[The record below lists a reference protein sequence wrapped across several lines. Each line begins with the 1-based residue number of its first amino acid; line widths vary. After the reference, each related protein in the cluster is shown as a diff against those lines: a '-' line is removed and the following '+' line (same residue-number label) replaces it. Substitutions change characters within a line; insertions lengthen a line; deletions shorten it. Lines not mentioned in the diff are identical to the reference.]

1 MSDASPSPAERPAA
15 APPLRLED
23 GAPTTSD
30 GTLLE
35 LRDPSDPGVLILAL
49 NRPTRR
55 NALSPELLAALDA
68 RIEQAERSGEVR
80 AIVLGAVGGVFCAG
94 GDLGGGMGEG
104 GFLAAHAQRGLFA
117 RALLRLAQGPI
128 PVVAAVAGDALG
140 GGFGL
145 AMAARMVVMAE
156 GARLGTPELR
166 LGLFPMMIW
175 PILARNLPSKLL
187 HELVLTD
194 RRLTAAEALA
204 VGAIN
209 AVAPADAVLD
219 RALALARAVAGRSP
233 AVVRLGLGAVAT
245 VEQQPLH
252 TALQHLHSQL
262 SLNLMTDDAAEGVS
276 AFLERRPPV
285 WSGR

>member
-1 MSDASPSPAERPAA
+1 MSDASPSKAESPAS
-15 APPLRLED
+15 APSLRLED
-23 GAPTTSD
+23 GAPTSPE
-30 GTLLE
+30 GVLLE
-35 LRDPSDPGVLILAL
+35 LRDPVDPGVLILAL
-49 NRPTRR
+49 HRPARR

-68 RIEQAERSGEVR
+68 RIDQAERAGDVR

-94 GDLGGGMGEG
+94 GDLGGGLGEG

-117 RALLRLAQGPI
+117 KALLRLSQGPI

-145 AMAARMVVMAE
+145 AMAARLVVLAE
-156 GARLGTPELR
+156 GARLGTPELK

-175 PILARNLPSKLL
+175 PILARNLPNKLL

-204 VGAIN
+204 VGAVN
-209 AVAPADAVLD
+209 AVAPVDEVLP
-219 RALALARAVAGRSP
+219 RALALARAVAARSP
-233 AVVRLGLGAVAT
+233 AVPRLGLGAVAT
-245 VEQQPLH
+245 VEQQPLQA
-252 TALQHLHSQL
+252 ALQHLHSQL

-285 WSGR
+285 WTGR